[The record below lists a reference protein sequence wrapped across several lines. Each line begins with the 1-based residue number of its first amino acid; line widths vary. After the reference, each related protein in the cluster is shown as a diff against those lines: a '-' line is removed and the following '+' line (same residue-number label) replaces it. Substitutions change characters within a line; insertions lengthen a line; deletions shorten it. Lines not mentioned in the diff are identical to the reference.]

1 MARKFAIISRSEA
14 FVIIIIT
21 VALKE
26 LLRDNVGYLVG
37 QRWILPSWAQRQAVV
52 VSSSSSSRRRIR
64 SSSKVISSKF
74 TSCHSVCTYKNPT
87 VPDGMMRMAVSWLC
101 PQRYQLEMS

>member
-26 LLRDNVGYLVG
+26 LLRDNVGYLAGRPKVDTTMG
-37 QRWILPSWAQRQAVV
+37 TKAGSSGEQQQKKNKKQQQSNFKYICKLPFRV
-52 VSSSSSSRRRIR
+52 
-64 SSSKVISSKF
+64 
-74 TSCHSVCTYKNPT
+74 Y
-87 VPDGMMRMAVSWLC
+87 L
-101 PQRYQLEMS
+101 

>member
-26 LLRDNVGYLVG
+26 LLRDNVGYLAGRPKVDTTIMG
-37 QRWILPSWAQRQAVV
+37 TKAGSSGEQQQQQQKKNKKQQQSNFKYIYKLPFRV
-52 VSSSSSSRRRIR
+52 
-64 SSSKVISSKF
+64 
-74 TSCHSVCTYKNPT
+74 Y
-87 VPDGMMRMAVSWLC
+87 L
-101 PQRYQLEMS
+101 

>member
-26 LLRDNVGYLVG
+26 LLRDNVGYLAGRPKVDTTMG
-37 QRWILPSWAQRQAVV
+37 TKAGSSGEQQQQTKNKKQQQSNFKYIYKLPFRV
-52 VSSSSSSRRRIR
+52 
-64 SSSKVISSKF
+64 
-74 TSCHSVCTYKNPT
+74 Y
-87 VPDGMMRMAVSWLC
+87 L
-101 PQRYQLEMS
+101 